1 MTELGHHDRPAAAD
15 PTPADPVSAAG
26 GPARAADDP
35 APAADD
41 PAGDATAPPP
51 GDGEATAG
59 APAEE
64 ADRTGWRAR
73 IEARVVATGDWAEAN
88 VPWWWLVREGWDRY
102 WRLNAPVL
110 AGHIAFRTFV
120 FLLPVAFLLV
130 AVAGFL
136 RSTGNDPQSVGDSL
150 GLGQAIGQSM
160 RQAGQD
166 SQEAWYHV
174 AWVAGAGLLM
184 GSLGLASGLHYVYLQ
199 LWQLPFQK
207 PEGKLRATLEMGSG
221 FIAILLVAV
230 VAHALR
236 SRGLLAGTAGVAL
249 LALVGFGGFL
259 GLGIALPRRAS
270 EWRWLIPGSVV
281 GAAGVVGLQVFGAV
295 YLPSRLASFSQTYG
309 AFGIAATFIFYLYLI
324 GQLLVLSVVINAVWF
339 DHYRPDEAPP
349 PAPDAARADHH

>member
-1 MTELGHHDRPAAAD
+1 MT
-15 PTPADPVSAAG
+15 
-26 GPARAADDP
+26 
-35 APAADD
+35 
-41 PAGDATAPPP
+41 TA
-51 GDGEATAG
+51 
-59 APAEE
+59 
-64 ADRTGWRAR
+64 
-73 IEARVVATGDWAEAN
+73 DWAEEN

-136 RSTGNDPQSVGDSL
+136 RSTGTDPQDVGSSL

-174 AWVAGAGLLM
+174 AWVAGAGLIM

-199 LWQLPFQK
+199 LWQMPFQK
-207 PEGKLRATLEMGSG
+207 PAGKARATLEMGGG

-249 LALVGFGGFL
+249 LGLVGFGGFL

-270 EWRWLIPGSVV
+270 EWRWLIPGSVL
-281 GAAGVVGLQVFGAV
+281 GAAGVVGLQVFAAV

-324 GQLLVLSVVINAVWF
+324 GQLLVLSVVVNAVWF

-349 PAPDAARADHH
+349 PAADAARSPDH

>member
-1 MTELGHHDRPAAAD
+1 MTELGHDDRSAAAD
-15 PTPADPVSAAG
+15 PPPAGRTSGAAG
-26 GPARAADDP
+26 PTTDAGNAAR
-35 APAADD
+35 
-41 PAGDATAPPP
+41 GDTAAPPP
-51 GDGEATAG
+51 GEVGETADT
-59 APAEE
+59 PADD
-64 ADRTGWRAR
+64 ADRTGWRAG

-110 AGHIAFRTFV
+110 AGHLAFRTFV
-120 FLLPVAFLLV
+120 FVLPVAFLLV

-150 GLGQAIGQSM
+150 GLGQAISQSM

-236 SRGLLAGTAGVAL
+236 SRGLLAGTAGVVL

-259 GLGIALPRRAS
+259 GLGIALPRRAN

-339 DHYRPDEAPP
+339 DHYRPAEAPP
-349 PAPDAARADHH
+349 PAPDAPRADHR